1 MTFNPNSNLQVLASA
16 STVFRGVLASASTV
30 FLMLSAGTA
39 YAQPDLNGIW
49 FPAGGPGGRNTSEYP
64 FNETAKKMFDDY
76 VASFATEDDPGGWC
90 VVPGLPRSIWGAPFA
105 VEIIQKP
112 EFIMMFWEGYYQYRK
127 IYMEGYPRPE
137 PLIPTGMGYSV
148 GHWEGDTLVIETSML
163 KEYPYMRRLP
173 NTDTAT
179 TVERITVAERPNAQG
194 VMTKYLDNSLTLTD
208 ERLYTAPYTVTGTL
222 RWAPETQI
230 LEYSCSESIYDEHL
244 QSKGLQLP
252 DFSTLPGSE

>member
-1 MTFNPNSNLQVLASA
+1 MKTKSFPPVFAAVYPSSFLQVLASA
-16 STVFRGVLASASTV
+16 STMFLALASAPA
-30 FLMLSAGTA
+30 SAEV
-39 YAQPDLNGIW
+39 DLNGIW
-49 FPAGGPGGRNTSEYP
+49 FPAGGPGGRNTNEYP

-76 VASFATEDDPGGWC
+76 VAAFDTQDDPGGWC

-179 TVERITVAERPNAQG
+179 TVERITVEERPNAEG
-194 VMTKYLDNSLTLTD
+194 VMTKYLNNSLTLTD
-208 ERLYTAPYTVTGTL
+208 ERLYTEPFTVTGSL

-230 LEYSCSESIYDEHL
+230 LEYSCSESIYDDHL
-244 QSKGLQLP
+244 QEKGLTLP